1 MLSKISSD
9 CSRETKSQGM
19 KMSRMN
25 FVLSEHTYSFLTKSP
40 LSHIENIG
48 RYSSRS
54 DINSYLREFWDRSAL
69 DTALLDVF
77 VFVRFKALRRI
88 QSISHTCEKMLR
100 VKEIAALHQLVRWV
114 CVSLLFLL
122 SWLLFEW
129 CRGQAA
135 ALHQPLQARNSKP

>member
-1 MLSKISSD
+1 MLSKNFIRLQPRDKVPRMMS
-9 CSRETKSQGM
+9 GM
-19 KMSRMN
+19 D

-40 LSHIENIG
+40 LSHLENIG
-48 RYSSRS
+48 RYTYRS
-54 DINSYLREFWDRSAL
+54 ERNSYLREFWERSAL

-100 VKEIAALHQLVRWV
+100 VKEIAALHWLLRWV
-114 CVSLLFLL
+114 CVSMLFLL

-135 ALHQPLQARNSKP
+135 ALHQPLQARSSKP